1 MNAAPSASSS
11 PDLPNIEYSNVA
23 DSRAQMSR
31 FQGVRL
37 RAYLVAI
44 PLLIGICFLSVYAD
58 MVAQSVQF
66 GVLQFAPPA
75 IVALFCVALINRLL
89 KKLTQSEWL
98 RPSEMLTI
106 YAMTL
111 VGVMVSTRGVIEKLI
126 PPLAYLPYF
135 ATRENNLNG
144 LVTQHIPRWA
154 VPYQPT
160 ALAQPAPD
168 VIRGY
173 YEGIKSGAPI
183 PFSAWIPPLLAWF
196 GLICCVLV
204 VFACLSTL
212 LRRQWMD
219 NEQLRFPLTTLPL
232 AMMRD
237 EYEGQP
243 FFSSRMM
250 WMGFAFAFLVFG
262 LNGLNANFPQWPR
275 FVIDFDSSPIFS
287 EKPWNAMYSTNAFLS
302 LAAIGFFFFLPTD
315 LLFSL
320 WFFFILV
327 RLQDAAAVQL
337 GGVPT
342 PMISHSC
349 RVWTGYQAAG
359 AYVVII
365 AAQTRIAW
373 PYYKQVWKTA
383 FPKSST
389 RLQVQPLDDSN
400 ELMSYRA
407 AIFGLLAGF
416 AGIILWLA
424 IAGMNPFVAAAQ
436 MGIYLFFIAVIMSRG
451 VAEAGLLMTETSF
464 RPVDLMKL
472 VFPVQGLG
480 AVNLSMMG
488 MLEVV
493 FIRDLRGVML
503 SPLLDN
509 QKMAGELKVRQ
520 RSLLLPLILAIV
532 IAFVVASY
540 FFLKFNYQLSGLSL
554 YGYSN
559 QNNARNVFK
568 LTTAAMDGTLP
579 PADSTAYGG
588 FAVGVVLTTLL
599 TWMRAQF
606 AWFPLSPLA
615 YAIAPTYA
623 MSVLWFSCFLAWL
636 TKSLTMRFGG
646 IQTFR
651 KLAPWMLGMIL
662 GEFTSAVCWAVI
674 AMLKPTIWGFQFSS
688 APSFPWQ

>member
-1 MNAAPSASSS
+1 MARR
-11 PDLPNIEYSNVA
+11 NVA
-23 DSRAQMSR
+23 RS
-31 FQGVRL
+31 QGVRL
-37 RAYLVAI
+37 RAYLVAL
-44 PLLIGICFLSVYAD
+44 PLLVGICFLSVYAD
-58 MVAQSVQF
+58 MVSQSVQF

-75 IVALFCVALINRLL
+75 IVALFCVALINRFL
-89 KKLTQSEWL
+89 KKLTRREML
-98 RPSEMLTI
+98 NHAEMLTV

-126 PPLAYLPYF
+126 PSLAYLPYF
-135 ATRENNLNG
+135 STRENNLNG
-144 LVTQHIPRWA
+144 LITQHLPRWS
-154 VPYQPT
+154 VPFAPSAT
-160 ALAQPAPD
+160 SQPAPD

-173 YEGIKSGAPI
+173 YEGIKAGTPI

-204 VFACLSTL
+204 VFACLSTI

-232 AMMRD
+232 AMIRD

-243 FFSSRMM
+243 FFNNKTM
-250 WMGFAFAFLVFG
+250 WMGFAFAFLFFG
-262 LNGLNANFPQWPR
+262 LNGLNANFPQWPH
-275 FVIDFDSSPIFS
+275 FVIDFDFSPIFS
-287 EKPWNAMYSTNAFLS
+287 EKPWNAMYSTYAFIS

-337 GGVPT
+337 GGTPT

-359 AYVVII
+359 AYVALI
-365 AAQTRIAW
+365 AAQTRIAL
-373 PYYKQVWKTA
+373 PYYKQVWKSA

-389 RLQVQPLDDSN
+389 RLRVQPLDDSD
-400 ELMSYRA
+400 ELMSYRS
-407 AIFGLLAGF
+407 AIFGLLGAF
-416 AGIILWLA
+416 AGIILWLS
-424 IAGMNPFVAAAQ
+424 IAGMNPFVAALQ

-464 RPVDLMKL
+464 RPIDLMKL
-472 VFPVQGLG
+472 VFPAQGLG
-480 AVNLSMMG
+480 AVNLSMMA

-520 RSLLLPLILAIV
+520 RSLLLPLVLAIV
-532 IAFVVASY
+532 IAFIVASY
-540 FFLKFNYQLSGLSL
+540 FFLKFNYELSGLSL

-568 LTTAAMDGTLP
+568 LATSTMDGSLP

-588 FAVGVVLTTLL
+588 FALGLVATTIMTTL
-599 TWMRAQF
+599 RARF

-636 TKSLTMRFGG
+636 GKSLTMRFGG
-646 IQTFR
+646 LELFR
-651 KLAPWMLGMIL
+651 KIAPWMLGMIL
-662 GEFTSAVCWAVI
+662 GEFTSAVVWAII
-674 AMLKPTIWGFQFSS
+674 AMLKPTIWGVQFGS
-688 APSFPWQ
+688 APGFPWQ